1 MYLFKD
7 WDILCL
13 RTEDVETIGV
23 REQGEFGFVCFKNEQ
38 TQGSLALD
46 RKLLQT

>member
-7 WDILCL
+7 WAQ
-13 RTEDVETIGV
+13 TEDIETVGV
-23 REQGEFGFVCFKNEQ
+23 RGQGEFGFVCFKNEQ

-46 RKLLQT
+46 RKFLQT